1 MLVPVVVHTELYGDT
16 VAIAREIQPAAAMLH
31 MSYAPPL
38 GTVVTI
44 TIGEGPVAIA
54 VRAEVTHHRY
64 ELRQQVRPGV
74 FRLPMPTEAPR
85 LIGVRF
91 LEFIDGGEPA
101 IAEHIQ

>member
-1 MLVPVVVHTELYGDT
+1 MLVPVVVHTELYGES

-31 MSYAPPL
+31 MVYAPPL

-44 TIGEGPVAIA
+44 VIGEGPVAIT

-64 ELRQQVRPGV
+64 ELHVPKGRPV
-74 FRLPMPTEAPR
+74 PLDLREPPR

-91 LEFIDGGEPA
+91 LEFVDGGEPA
-101 IAEHIQ
+101 IAEQIQ